1 MPAIKLQIKSLLMYG
16 AMGTMLAYYT
26 YIVFVV
32 AFTLVYGFGS
42 GSDWLVSLQLAIT
55 TITTYLIISDDT
67 TIVDQ
72 IVSSFIYHDYNKC
85 ITDNRQMIIN
95 VDSNRTYQVTMQE
108 TFNSTKP

>member
-1 MPAIKLQIKSLLMYG
+1 MYG
-16 AMGTMLAYYT
+16 TVGTMLAYYT

-32 AFTLVYGFGS
+32 SFTLVYGFRHGS

-85 ITDNRQMIIN
+85 ITANRQMIFN
-95 VDSNRTYQVTMQE
+95 VGFNRTYQVAMQE
-108 TFNSTKP
+108 TYNSTKP